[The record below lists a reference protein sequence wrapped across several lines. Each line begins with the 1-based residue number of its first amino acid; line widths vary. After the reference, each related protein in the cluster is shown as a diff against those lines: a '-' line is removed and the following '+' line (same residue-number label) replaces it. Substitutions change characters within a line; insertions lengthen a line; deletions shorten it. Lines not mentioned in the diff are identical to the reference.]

1 MLTTPISRRWP
12 PLDLGLDSR
21 GMEPVQQSA
30 TDNLPPAPPLL
41 ASCTAA
47 LAALGTPGIFDAVFA
62 LLRQATPID
71 AYSALQLFTDKRPRV
86 LAGDDGAL
94 QVDDA
99 QRALTWEAYSAGPY
113 LFDPIHQHFVA
124 GAPSGLYRLEEI
136 APAGFIG
143 SEFHQRFI
151 ANHGHADELDL
162 MVATAQ
168 GWAFLLMLVR
178 GPGRP
183 RFTHG
188 EIQALQA
195 LLPFVEELL
204 RKHSLVSAT
213 ALEPERVNDLVQ
225 RKIDLTTQCFGASV
239 LTAREHVVLR
249 YLLLGYSSQ
258 LIGERLG
265 IAEGTVKIH
274 RRNIHQKLDITSQA
288 ELLALFVQCIPL
300 ADPDTG
306 ADPLVVFQSR
316 PAATRLAFT
325 SAVPGVQG
333 AT

>member
-1 MLTTPISRRWP
+1 MLTTPIARRWP

-71 AYSALQLFTDKRPRV
+71 AYSALQLFIDKRPRV
-86 LAGDDGAL
+86 LAGNEGDL

-99 QRALTWEAYSAGPY
+99 QNALTWEAYSAGPY

-143 SEFHQRFI
+143 SEFHRRFI

-162 MVATAQ
+162 LVATAQ

-183 RFTHG
+183 RFTYC

-225 RKIDLTTQCFGASV
+225 RKIDLTTQYFGASV

-274 RRNIHQKLDITSQA
+274 RRNIHHKLDITSQA

-316 PAATRLAFT
+316 PASARLAFA
-325 SAVPGVQG
+325 SGVPGAKG
-333 AT
+333 TT

>member
-1 MLTTPISRRWP
+1 MGPVQPEWRWP
-12 PLDLGLDSR
+12 PRRLALDCR
-21 GMEPVQQSA
+21 GMEASLA
-30 TDNLPPAPPLL
+30 IADDPAAEAPLL
-41 ASCTAA
+41 ARCTAA
-47 LAALGTPGIFDAVFA
+47 LAALGTPGVFEALFA
-62 LLRQATPID
+62 LLRAAAPID
-71 AYSALQLFTDKRPRV
+71 AFSALQLFIDKRPRV
-86 LAGDDGAL
+86 LSGDGGNL
-94 QVDDA
+94 PIDA
-99 QRALTWEAYSAGPY
+99 AKNAVTWEAYSAGPY

-124 GAPSGLYRLEEI
+124 GAPSGLYRLEDI
-136 APAGFIG
+136 APEGFIG
-143 SEFHQRFI
+143 SEFHTQFI

-162 MVATAQ
+162 LVTTAQ

-183 RFTHG
+183 RFSAADL
-188 EIQALQA
+188 QSLQA
-195 LLPFVEELL
+195 LLPFADELL
-204 RKHSLVSAT
+204 RKHSLVSAP

-225 RKIDLTTQCFGASV
+225 RKIDVTTQCFATSV

-300 ADPDTG
+300 ADPGGG
-306 ADPLVVFQSR
+306 ADPLAAYQSR
-316 PAATRLAFT
+316 ASSAAPRSSIKGRPA
-325 SAVPGVQG
+325 
-333 AT
+333 